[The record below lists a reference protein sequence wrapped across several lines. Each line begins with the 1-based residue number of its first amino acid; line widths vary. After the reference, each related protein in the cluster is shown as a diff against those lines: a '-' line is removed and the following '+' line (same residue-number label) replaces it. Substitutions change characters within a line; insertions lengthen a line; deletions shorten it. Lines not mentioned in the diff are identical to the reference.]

1 MNKLLLD
8 IQQSALMGL
17 VRVVAG
23 CYPRWREGAGTSGQT
38 IYFANHT
45 SNADTLALM
54 AALPAPL
61 RRKVKPVAALDY
73 WGGSDLRRHIATQVL
88 NAVLIDRK
96 RATGEDPLTPV
107 RAALEEG
114 HSIII
119 FPEGKRN
126 QDTVPGLFK
135 SGLYHLACEF
145 PDVALS
151 PVYLENLY
159 RIMPK
164 GQVVPVPLI
173 SKVHFGPL
181 IDGPGELEEKGHFLE
196 RARHAIIT
204 LAAEAHDE

>member
-1 MNKLLLD
+1 MLLAL
-8 IQQSALMGL
+8 QQSALMSL
-17 VRVVAG
+17 IRAIAG
-23 CYPRWREGAGTSGQT
+23 CYPRWREGAATSGQT

-54 AALPAPL
+54 AALPGPL

-73 WGGSDLRRHIATQVL
+73 WGGSDLRRHVALNVL

-96 RATGEDPLTPV
+96 RETGSDPLAPV
-107 RAALEEG
+107 REVLSQG

-126 QDTVPGLFK
+126 PDRIPGTFK
-135 SGLYHLACEF
+135 SGIYHLARDF
-145 PDVALS
+145 PHVTLS
-151 PVYLENLY
+151 PVYLENLN

-164 GQVVPVPLI
+164 GKVIPAPLI

-181 IDGPGELEEKGHFLE
+181 IEGPGELENKAMFLD
-196 RARHAIIT
+196 RARNAIVA
-204 LAAEAHDE
+204 LAEEAQA

>member
-1 MNKLLLD
+1 MNKMWLA

-17 VRVVAG
+17 VRVIAG
-23 CYPRWREGAGTSGQT
+23 CYPRWREGAATSGQT

-61 RRKVKPVAALDY
+61 RRKVKPVAARDY
-73 WGGSDLRRHIATQVL
+73 WGGSELRRHIALNVL

-96 RATGEDPLTPV
+96 RETGEDPLAPV
-107 RAALEEG
+107 REVLKEG

-126 QDTVPGLFK
+126 QDAIPGFFK

-145 PDVALS
+145 PDVTLS
-151 PVYLENLY
+151 PVYLENLN

-164 GQVVPVPLI
+164 GQVIPVPLI

-181 IDGPGELEEKGHFLE
+181 LAGPGELEDKNMFLD
-196 RARHAIIT
+196 RARHALIT
-204 LAAEAHDE
+204 LASEARE